1 MTMRAVSRPP
11 AHDRIAIDLA
21 TRTSWP
27 PGHVVHMSLDHDSAK
42 PQSISVAAC
51 DCGWEF
57 RIAWPGNYRLQDQA
71 IEQHWQRVEHS
82 NPQMGLN
89 L

>member
-1 MTMRAVSRPP
+1 MT

-27 PGHVVHMSLDHDSAK
+27 AGHVVHMSLDHHDRA
-42 PQSISVAAC
+42 QSVSVAAC

-57 RIAWPGNYRLQDQA
+57 RIAWPGNYQLQDQA
-71 IEQHWQRVEHS
+71 IEQHWQRVENL
-82 NPQMGLN
+82 NPQPGLS

>member
-1 MTMRAVSRPP
+1 VT

-27 PGHVVHMSLDHDSAK
+27 AGHVVHMSLDHRDHA
-42 PQSISVAAC
+42 QSVSVAEC

-57 RIAWPGNYRLQDQA
+57 RIAWPGNYQLQDQA
-71 IEQHWQRVEHS
+71 IEQHWQRAENL
-82 NPQMGLN
+82 NPQLGLS